1 MAVCSEHRGGM
12 QEQSSAWMGH
22 SRVEQKEMWDA
33 GAAPGWALHSTGD
46 TRAWQRER
54 LWCGLEPWGT
64 QGAVSCSGQE
74 SGAGQELG
82 TPGDELYT
90 PGQAQ
95 AHCRAQQGL
104 APSHDAGDPRLGP
117 VGLSPAA
124 SDVNH

>member
-1 MAVCSEHRGGM
+1 M
-12 QEQSSAWMGH
+12 QEQHLAGH
-22 SRVEQKEMWDA
+22 CTALVTPE
-33 GAAPGWALHSTGD
+33 PGRGRGFGVDWSHG
-46 TRAWQRER
+46 
-54 LWCGLEPWGT
+54 GT

-82 TPGDELYT
+82 TPGDELHT
-90 PGQAQ
+90 QGQAQ